1 MLLRSPLLSTA
12 CFLAL
17 LLPAQAQ
24 EEGIPILLRNASFEA
39 PPAEGGR
46 NTRFNLE
53 GWTDCGSLG
62 QTPPDV
68 HPVRNGGQF
77 GVTQQPADG
86 NSYLGLVV
94 RQDSTWESVSQRL
107 ESPLRKDVCY
117 EFSLRLCRSDRY
129 RSASVADS
137 SLEVEYTTPAKLRI
151 WGGSGIC
158 NRQELLAESA
168 LVTSYRWLEYNFRL
182 EPGQNYAY
190 IVLEAYYNTLTP
202 FFYNGNLL
210 LDDASAIIPVPCI
223 VETPTIAAEDP
234 APEPAPKPK
243 ILREL
248 DRSKITEGQT
258 IRMDQLYFAAD
269 SAAISA
275 ASYPVLDELF
285 DFLAAH
291 PDVTVE
297 IGGHTN
303 DIPAHEYCD
312 RLSNER
318 AKAVV
323 EYLTAK
329 GIDAGRLQY
338 KGYGKRNPVDTNK
351 TAAGRKK
358 NQRVEIKILSV
369 NG

>member
-1 MLLRSPLLSTA
+1 MPLTPILSFALL
-12 CFLAL
+12 FLL
-17 LLPAQAQ
+17 LLPARAQ
-24 EEGIPILLRNASFEA
+24 EEGIPILLRNASFEGT
-39 PPAEGGR
+39 PAEGGR
-46 NTRFNLE
+46 NARFILD

-77 GVTQQPADG
+77 GVTQKPADG
-86 NSYLGLVV
+86 NTFLGLVV
-94 RQDSTWESVSQRL
+94 RQDSTWESVAQRL

-117 EFSLRLCRSDRY
+117 EFSIRLCRSDHY
-129 RSASVADS
+129 RSASVADT
-137 SLEVEYTTPAKLRI
+137 SLEVEYTTPAKFRI

-182 EPGQNYAY
+182 EPSQNYTY
-190 IVLEAYYNTLTP
+190 IVLEAYYNSLTP

-210 LDDASAIIPVPCI
+210 LDNASAIIPVPCI
-223 VETPTIAAEDP
+223 VETPTIADETP
-234 APEPAPKPK
+234 PEPSPSPKPK

-248 DRSKITEGQT
+248 DRTKITEGQT

-269 SAAISA
+269 SAAIS
-275 ASYPVLDELF
+275 SESFPVLDELF

-303 DIPAHEYCD
+303 DIPSHEYCD

-329 GIDAGRLQY
+329 GIDPDRLQH
-338 KGYGKRNPVDTNK
+338 KGYGKRNPVDTNR
-351 TAAGRKK
+351 TTAGRKK